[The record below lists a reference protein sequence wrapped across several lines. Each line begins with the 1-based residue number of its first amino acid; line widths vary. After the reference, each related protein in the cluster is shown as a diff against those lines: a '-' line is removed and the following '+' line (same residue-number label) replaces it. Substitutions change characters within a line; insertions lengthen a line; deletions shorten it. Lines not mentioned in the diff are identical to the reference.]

1 MRERPKNA
9 PSIFKFFDNFTPSI
23 PTPTIRHERVIRSLR
38 AKHRKNMVQ
47 KIISS
52 LEKNNSLLEV
62 SILKAMQM
70 LVSTWHV
77 VSTET
82 VIDCF
87 RKAGIS
93 IAIQEAAIADKDDPF
108 KDLQNEIDAL
118 QNLPPDLVPEDVN
131 AVSLTDVDAEVS
143 AVQPPLTDSEILAE
157 FFKSGIVSDGDDE
170 VMDAS
175 NGLEE

>member
-1 MRERPKNA
+1 
-9 PSIFKFFDNFTPSI
+9 
-23 PTPTIRHERVIRSLR
+23 
-38 AKHRKNMVQ
+38 MVE

-52 LEKNNSLLEV
+52 LEKNNAPLEV

-70 LVSTWHV
+70 LVSIWNV

-93 IAIQEAAIADKDDPF
+93 TAIQEAAIADKDDPF

-118 QNLPPDLVPEDVN
+118 QNLQPDLIPEDVN

-170 VMDAS
+170 AMDDS